1 MDELLLGGPN
11 PDLESAS
18 DSELEVGSSS
28 GKCMTLAGV
37 LGSEASAADSRNGS
51 SALGSASEVDDG
63 NDSMG
68 SISGRGTVTF
78 GLSRELLVLRSSIGT
93 AVDREG
99 IGGVWNRE
107 VDVED

>member
-1 MDELLLGGPN
+1 MLGGPN

-18 DSELEVGSSS
+18 DSELDVGSSS
-28 GKCMTLAGV
+28 GRCMTLAGV
-37 LGSEASAADSRNGS
+37 LGSEASEADSRNGS
-51 SALGSASEVDDG
+51 SALSSTCGTEDG
-63 NDSMG
+63 IDSVG

-78 GLSRELLVLRSSIGT
+78 GLSKEDLVLRSSTGT